1 MKELILVR
9 HAKSDWGGEFLK
21 DIDRPLN
28 ERGYDDAYILSDW
41 YKKNKALPD
50 LILSSPATR
59 AMNTALIFLR
69 SLQLDLSKFQ
79 LDETIYESSVKTLI
93 SIIKKQNQ
101 KVQTLLL
108 AGHNP
113 GITDLT
119 NMLTPDLFFDN
130 VPTCAIISIKF
141 DIKKW
146 EALEPGKGKLNYYQY
161 PKNYK
166 NPN

>member
-1 MKELILVR
+1 MKELILLR

-28 ERGYDDAYILSDW
+28 DRGYLDAYVLSEW
-41 YKKNKALPD
+41 YKNTKALPD
-50 LILSSPATR
+50 LILSSTATR

-69 SLQLDLSKFQ
+69 TLELNQTSFQ
-79 LDETIYESSVKTLI
+79 LEESIYESSVKNLI
-93 SIIKKQNQ
+93 SVIQQQNN

-113 GITDLT
+113 GITELT
-119 NMLTPDLFFDN
+119 NNLTPDLFFDN
-130 VPTCAIISIKF
+130 VPTCALISITF
-141 DIKKW
+141 DAKKW
-146 EALEPGKGKLNYYQY
+146 VDLEPGKGKLNYYQY